1 MKPNTKNS
9 KLMTL
14 FLATRPKF
22 LVAGAAP
29 VLVGSCLGYA
39 TVGSFNVLM
48 FALALPAIV
57 LLQAGA
63 NMANDYFD
71 HVSGNDWANKN
82 PTPFSGGSRFIQQ
95 GLLSPKAMLL
105 AALAALAF
113 GSAIGVVILILTQS
127 VFILVLGL
135 IGVLGGYFYTA
146 RPIQLGYRAVGEFVI
161 FLLFGLFP
169 VYGAYYLQTQRI
181 DAVALVPGILVGILI
196 FLIILVNEF
205 PDLAADAAV
214 NKKTLIVVFG
224 VAASAWI
231 YRVALIA
238 SFVIAIAA
246 AVLYPPMF
254 YAGLLYML
262 TLPAAIAVL
271 KAVNKEDL
279 AKPGQYKASQITV
292 LIHTIGSLNL
302 AAGFI
307 ISGLSSQPA

>member
-1 MKPNTKNS
+1 MKSDS
-9 KLMTL
+9 KRSKWMTL
-14 FLATRPKF
+14 FLATRPNH

-29 VLVGSCLGYA
+29 VIVGSCLGYA
-39 TVGSFNVLM
+39 TVGSFNVLL
-48 FALALPAIV
+48 FALALPAIM

-82 PTPFSGGSRFIQQ
+82 PTPFSGGSRFIQE
-95 GLLSPKAMLL
+95 GLLTPKAMLL
-105 AALAALAF
+105 AALSALAF
-113 GSAIGVVILILTQS
+113 GCAIGVVILMLTQS
-127 VFILVLGL
+127 LFILVLGL
-135 IGVLGGYFYTA
+135 LGLLGGYFYTA

-161 FLLFGLFP
+161 FLLFGLLP
-169 VYGAYYLQTQRI
+169 VYGSYYLQTQRI
-181 DAVALVPGILVGILI
+181 DVVALTPGILVGILI
-196 FLIILVNEF
+196 FLVILVNEF
-205 PDLAADAAV
+205 PDVAADTAV
-214 NKKTLIVVFG
+214 NKKTLIVVLG
-224 VAASAWI
+224 IPTSAWI

-246 AVLYPPMF
+246 ALLYPPMF

-292 LIHTIGSLNL
+292 LIHTIGSLTL

-307 ISGLSSQPA
+307 VSGIFDHPT

>member
-1 MKPNTKNS
+1 MKPGAKRA
-9 KLMTL
+9 KLLTL
-14 FLATRPKF
+14 FLATRPKH

-29 VLVGSCLGYA
+29 VIVGSCLGYA
-39 TVGSFNVLM
+39 TVGSFNFLL
-48 FALALPAIV
+48 FALALPAII

-95 GLLSPKAMLL
+95 GLLSPRAMLL

-113 GSAIGVVILILTQS
+113 GCAIGVAILILTQS
-127 VFILVLGL
+127 VFILILGL
-135 IGVLGGYFYTA
+135 LGVLGGFFYTA
-146 RPIQLGYRAVGEFVI
+146 RPIQLGYRTVGEFVI

-181 DAVALVPGILVGILI
+181 DAAALVPGILVGILI

-205 PDLAADAAV
+205 PDVAADAAV
-214 NKKTLIVVFG
+214 NKKTLVVVFG
-224 VAASAWI
+224 VPASAWI
-231 YRVALIA
+231 YRLALIA

-246 AVLYPPMF
+246 AVLYRPMF

-262 TLPAAIAVL
+262 TLPAAIGVL
-271 KAVNKEDL
+271 KALNKDDL

-292 LIHTIGSLNL
+292 LVHTIGSLTL

-307 ISGLSSQPA
+307 ISGLFDHAA

>member
-1 MKPNTKNS
+1 MKPGAKPS

-14 FLATRPKF
+14 FLATRPKH

-29 VLVGSCLGYA
+29 VIVGSCLGYA
-39 TVGSFNVLM
+39 TLGSFNVLL
-48 FALALPAIV
+48 FVLALLSII

-105 AALAALAF
+105 AALAALAL
-113 GSAIGVVILILTQS
+113 GCAIGVVILILTQS
-127 VFILVLGL
+127 LFILILGL
-135 IGVLGGYFYTA
+135 IGVLGGFFYTA
-146 RPIQLGYRAVGEFVI
+146 NPIKLGYRMVGEFVI
-161 FLLFGLFP
+161 FLLFGLLP
-169 VYGAYYLQTQRI
+169 VYGAYYLQTQSI

-214 NKKTLIVVFG
+214 NKKTLVVVFG
-224 VAASAWI
+224 VPASAWI
-231 YRVALIA
+231 YRLALIA
-238 SFVIAIAA
+238 SFIIAITAA
-246 AVLYPPMF
+246 ALYRPMF
-254 YAGLLYML
+254 YAGLLYLL
-262 TLPAAIAVL
+262 TLPAAIGVL
-271 KAVNKEDL
+271 KALNKDDL

-292 LIHTIGSLNL
+292 LVHTIGSLTL

-307 ISGLSSQPA
+307 ISGLFDQPA

>member
-1 MKPNTKNS
+1 MI
-9 KLMTL
+9 L

-29 VLVGSCLGYA
+29 VIVGSCLGYA
-39 TVGSFNVLM
+39 TLGSFNVLL
-48 FALALPAIV
+48 FLLALFSIV

-71 HVSGNDWANKN
+71 HASGNDWANKN
-82 PTPFSGGSRFIQQ
+82 VTPFSGGSRFIQQ
-95 GLLSPKAMLL
+95 GLLTPKAMLL

-113 GSAIGVVILILTQS
+113 GCAIGVVILILTQS

-135 IGVLGGYFYTA
+135 IGVLGGFFYTA
-146 RPIQLGYRAVGEFVI
+146 KPIQLGYRAVGEFVI

-196 FLIILVNEF
+196 YLIILVNEF
-205 PDLAADAAV
+205 PDVTADAAV

-224 VAASAWI
+224 VSASAWV
-231 YRVALIA
+231 YRIALIA
-238 SFVIAIAA
+238 SFVIAIATA
-246 AVLYPPMF
+246 ALYPPMF
-254 YAGLLYML
+254 YAGLLYLL
-262 TLPAAIAVL
+262 TLPAAVAVL

-292 LIHTIGSLNL
+292 LIHTIGSVTL
-302 AAGFI
+302 AVGFVV
-307 ISGLSSQPA
+307 SGLTG